1 MPESLRLRTVIVL
14 ATVVLAPRGPL
25 RAQTVCDTA
34 VTQTDLNGCAKSQ
47 ADSSGRRL
55 TRLLGEL
62 ARTLDSSRV
71 GTLRRVQVLWV
82 RYRNAHCR
90 WDSGAVEGGSM
101 QPMWISNCIAA
112 LTEARIA
119 ELKHS
124 LCEGGGDCPESRK
137 YDLAPGDSA
146 R

>member
-1 MPESLRLRTVIVL
+1 MTESSRCHTLMVL
-14 ATVVLAPRGPL
+14 ATVILAPCGSL
-25 RAQTVCDTA
+25 RSQTICDTA

-55 TRLLGEL
+55 GRLVAEF

-71 GTLRRVQVLWV
+71 ATLSRVQLLWV

-112 LTEARIA
+112 LTEERIA

-124 LCEGGGDCPESRK
+124 LCEGGGDCAESRK
-137 YDLAPGDSA
+137 YDLAPADSA
-146 R
+146 H